1 MKNTL
6 KKKLAFGAVLSVLA
20 APALAAN
27 SVDVSVVGT
36 IAPGSCDV
44 TLGGGGRIDH
54 GTISQ
59 SSLDAT
65 DYTVLPVKSLPISIT
80 CTAPTSVAI
89 STSTQRPN
97 TTASEG
103 ADSVNGSAPSPMPL
117 FSAPRG
123 AWGLGLS
130 GTSRIGGFWMRVNPT
145 SVLIDGA
152 TVESIDSSNLGG
164 SWGVTGSGG
173 VSSGISKLLLSWAAT
188 ATPTVPLA
196 FTNMS
201 GTLDVATYINKKSE
215 LDLTA
220 PIRLDGLN
228 TIELYYL

>member
-1 MKNTL
+1 M
-6 KKKLAFGAVLSVLA
+6 A

-27 SVDVSVVGT
+27 SVDISVIGT

-54 GTISQ
+54 GTILH

-65 DYTVLPVKSLPISIT
+65 DYTVLPVKSLPISIA
-80 CTAPTSVAI
+80 CTSPTSVAV
-89 STSTQRPN
+89 STFTQRPN
-97 TTASEG
+97 TTAADG
-103 ADSVNGSAPSPMPL
+103 ADHSDGSAQAPVPL
-117 FSAPRG
+117 FGAPRS

-130 GTSRIGGFWMRVNPT
+130 GTSRIGGFAMRVNPAT
-145 SVLIDGA
+145 VTLDGA
-152 TVESIDSSNLGG
+152 AVASIDSNDKGV
-164 SWGVTGSGG
+164 SWGATGSGWF
-173 VSSGISKLLLSWAAT
+173 STYWMLTWAAT

-196 FTNMS
+196 FTNMA